1 MIRDIRI
8 KSMISGTLNATLKHA
23 LISIE
28 TFGNSVSNSLGF
40 FSPHFFASI
49 LKKKQLLVIFKS
61 LSCLKMSWGVF
72 YVLTR
77 LYEFMWTQ

>member
-40 FSPHFFASI
+40 FFP
-49 LKKKQLLVIFKS
+49 S
-61 LSCLKMSWGVF
+61 LFCFNTKEKAAVSNFQVF
-72 YVLTR
+72 VMLENVLGCVLCTN
-77 LYEFMWTQ
+77 QII